1 MKNFLL
7 TCFLALLCLKI
18 ADFLVSIPL
27 KFLLVR
33 LRNATVGK
41 PISPDGGGHIS
52 PKRISSR
59 FPGTYLIH
67 FNY

>member
-1 MKNFLL
+1 MQKFLL

-18 ADFLVSIPL
+18 ADFMVSTPL
-27 KFLLVR
+27 KFLIIR
-33 LRNATVGK
+33 LRNAKVGK
-41 PISPDGGGHIS
+41 PISPDGGGLIS

-67 FNY
+67 LNY

>member
-1 MKNFLL
+1 MQKLLL

-18 ADFLVSIPL
+18 ADFLVSTL
-27 KFLLVR
+27 VKFLLIR

-41 PISPDGGGHIS
+41 PISPDGGGYIS
-52 PKRISSR
+52 LKRISSR

-67 FNY
+67 LNY